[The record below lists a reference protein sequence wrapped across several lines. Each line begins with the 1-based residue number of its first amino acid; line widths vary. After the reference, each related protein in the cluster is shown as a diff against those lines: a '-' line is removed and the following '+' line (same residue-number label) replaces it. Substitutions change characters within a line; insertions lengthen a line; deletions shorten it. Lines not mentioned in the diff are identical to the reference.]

1 MNKVAIIGCGAL
13 SIGKYPK
20 SPENELALEV
30 IRLALEDASV
40 SKDEI
45 EGLYATPNYITTLG
59 LHLSVLAEYI
69 RISPKSM
76 AEIGCGGVAAGLTL
90 KYAANEIMLRNVK
103 VAVCFG
109 AVREHSLGIFKRQD
123 FLDMFEPLT
132 RVYARGGVIWAYA
145 CSARRYMHEFGATEE
160 HFALAAVRD
169 RNAAT
174 KNPLAYFREKIT
186 VDDVLKS
193 PMLSSPIKLLDASAA
208 RDGAA
213 AVVLCAAEDARKYTD
228 TPIYIKGIGEHHDNS
243 AFVPTDR
250 CKSITSFEA
259 NILAARRA
267 FEAAKLEPKDVDVA
281 EVYAPFSPQELMVPE
296 DLGFFEKGEMVKAIE
311 EGETEVGGR
320 IPINTDG
327 GLLSRGHPAMAT
339 PFYETISIIKQ
350 LRGEAPNQIAG
361 AEIGLM
367 HCEGGMLNNAMVF
380 ILERED

>member
-193 PMLSSPIKLLDASAA
+193 PMLSSPIKL
-208 RDGAA
+208 
-213 AVVLCAAEDARKYTD
+213 
-228 TPIYIKGIGEHHDNS
+228 
-243 AFVPTDR
+243 
-250 CKSITSFEA
+250 
-259 NILAARRA
+259 
-267 FEAAKLEPKDVDVA
+267 
-281 EVYAPFSPQELMVPE
+281 
-296 DLGFFEKGEMVKAIE
+296 
-311 EGETEVGGR
+311 
-320 IPINTDG
+320 
-327 GLLSRGHPAMAT
+327 
-339 PFYETISIIKQ
+339 
-350 LRGEAPNQIAG
+350 
-361 AEIGLM
+361 
-367 HCEGGMLNNAMVF
+367 
-380 ILERED
+380 